1 MGGGSGATSLYK
13 TNLRGNMEDILNKIT
28 LLKENW
34 KKVYTLALTNDA
46 QWKAHLPFSSQTE
59 VNEVMNTLTNLL
71 DRTRA
76 PKGFEPNFHLAK
88 GLALSTISQS
98 ITSLQNVAA
107 GTWGHLPNF
116 IASLNQLL
124 ACFHNMIVFSDKKQT
139 REAIAELG
147 DKLAQALALV
157 DTAQTEMKNKIE
169 VLEKSEE
176 LAEQIEKNG
185 EIIEEFKTKAETSLE
200 QIQNNNSESDKIFTK
215 ITEKE
220 KEITDLKKL
229 LDKEISRNKELN
241 DTILEQTDS
250 IEEIKLKCEEQETK
264 IDQLLP
270 KGTSAGLA
278 YSFGDRVIKIN
289 NSKLVWMGIFLLSI
303 VSLVGVGA
311 WIFYSQ
317 PNTPVELWQRVLE
330 RLPLTAPLIWL
341 GWFSAIQYGH
351 IIRLQED
358 YAFKEA
364 TSKAF
369 AGYKDHM
376 EHLSSVSDES
386 SKTALD
392 LLSKKTIEI
401 LARSPLRIYSK
412 SEDDVSFWRTFLNK
426 KKANGPSNTE
436 E

>member
-1 MGGGSGATSLYK
+1 
-13 TNLRGNMEDILNKIT
+13 MEEISSKIA

-34 KKVYTLALTNDA
+34 SKVYQLSISNDA
-46 QWKAHLPFSSQTE
+46 QWKAHLPYSSQTE
-59 VNEVMNTLTNLL
+59 INEVMSTLYNLL
-71 DRTRA
+71 DRIRA

-88 GLALSTISQS
+88 GLALSTLAQS
-98 ITSLQNVAA
+98 TSFLQNVAA

-124 ACFHNMIVFSDKKQT
+124 ACFHNMIVFSDKKQM
-139 REAIAELG
+139 RESIAELG

-157 DTAQTEMKNKIE
+157 DTAQTEMKNKIA
-169 VLEKSEE
+169 VLERSEE

-185 EIIEEFKTKAETSLE
+185 EIIEEIKSNTETTLGEIKENSAETDNILLKLKA
-200 QIQNNNSESDKIFTK
+200 Q
-215 ITEKE
+215 EKE
-220 KEITDLKKL
+220 VLNLKKL
-229 LDKEISRNKELN
+229 LEDEINRNKELN
-241 DTILEQTDS
+241 DVITQQT
-250 IEEIKLKCEEQETK
+250 EEIDKIIEKCESQQET
-264 IDQLLP
+264 ISQLLP

-278 YSFGDRVIKIN
+278 HSFGHRVSMLNRSRII
-289 NSKLVWMGIFLLSI
+289 WMSLFIGSI
-303 VSLVGVGA
+303 VMLVGVGA
-311 WIFYSQ
+311 WIFSSQ
-317 PNTPVELWQRVLE
+317 PNTAVELWQRVLE

-341 GWFSAIQYGH
+341 GWFSAIQYGN
-351 IIRLQED
+351 IIRVQED

-376 EHLSSVSDES
+376 EHLSSVNDES

-401 LARSPLRIYSK
+401 LARSPLRIYRK
-412 SEDDVSFWRTFLNK
+412 SEDDVSFWRTFLNNNK
-426 KKANGPSNTE
+426 KKEQTDKE